1 MEVRLLY
8 FIILQCN
15 MSFLMDICTVF
26 VSIPLNADGA
36 SQIAAHSAKTLAQMD
51 MSLLSSAANLT
62 LPDEGTSEGSS
73 RSVHF
78 APMFITD
85 VDGTPSANSGFSDML
100 PSQSRLTSAQ
110 IQSSVLPTRNG
121 TRAPQDS
128 SQLEASARGAALIL
142 ESRKRVLTLNEQK
155 VGISSSQ
162 HHLLLFDRTANMGFP
177 SS

>member
-1 MEVRLLY
+1 MLTG
-8 FIILQCN
+8 F
-15 MSFLMDICTVF
+15 
-26 VSIPLNADGA
+26 

-78 APMFITD
+78 ASMFITD
-85 VDGTPSANSGFSDML
+85 VDGTSSANSGFSDTL

-110 IQSSVLPTRNG
+110 IQSSVLPTRNA

-155 VGISSSQ
+155 VGD
-162 HHLLLFDRTANMGFP
+162 LLITASP
-177 SS
+177 SSIRSYC